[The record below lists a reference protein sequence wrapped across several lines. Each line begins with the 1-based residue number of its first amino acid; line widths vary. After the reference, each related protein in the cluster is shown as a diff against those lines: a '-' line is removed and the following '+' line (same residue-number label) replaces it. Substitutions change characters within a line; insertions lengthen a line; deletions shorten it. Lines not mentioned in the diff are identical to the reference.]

1 MLFCCSEDD
10 SELSENDA
18 EAPAKGESLLNGDK
32 NGLMINGSLSRDGE
46 FGLFVKMKQKYNVL
60 ILYCV

>member
-18 EAPAKGESLLNGDK
+18 ETPAKGESLLNGDK

-46 FGLFVKMKQKYNVL
+46 LASLSK
-60 ILYCV
+60 

>member
-18 EAPAKGESLLNGDK
+18 EAPAKGESLLNGEK

-46 FGLFVKMKQKYNVL
+46 LASLSK
-60 ILYCV
+60 